1 MRTVYLSQIPHMNI
15 AFIGLGIMGR
25 PMALNLLRAGHS
37 LFVHARRAE
46 SMTPLVEAG
55 GIGCADPAEAA
66 RQAEIIFTMV
76 SDTPD
81 VEQVILGPDGVLAGA
96 RPEALAIDMSTI
108 SPAATRRLAAELE
121 AAGVDMLDAPVSGG
135 EAGAIAGTLSIMVG
149 GRADAF
155 ARALPL
161 LEVLGRNIVRIGDHG
176 AGQVAKACNQV
187 VIAQTLLGVGEAFLL
202 ARASG
207 VDPARVREALLGGFA
222 SSRVLEVH
230 GQRLLDGNYA
240 PGFKARLHRKDM
252 RIVLEAAAD
261 LDIAL
266 PGAAQFAQ
274 LLNALVG
281 RGLGELDSSAVHL
294 LQQALAGHAPDRAT
308 PTAPDATEPLT
319 AQTNS
324 HLQPNQMPG
333 PG

>member
-1 MRTVYLSQIPHMNI
+1 MNI
-15 AFIGLGIMGR
+15 AFIGLGIMGH
-25 PMALNLLRAGHS
+25 PMALNLLQADHA
-37 LFVHARRAE
+37 LFVHARRAVA
-46 SMTPLVEAG
+46 MTPLIEAG
-55 GIGCADPAEAA
+55 AIGCASPAEAA
-66 RQAEIIFTMV
+66 RQAEVIFTMV

-96 RPEALAIDMSTI
+96 RPGTLVIDMSTI
-108 SPAATRRLAAELE
+108 SPAATRRLAAQLGDV
-121 AAGVDMLDAPVSGG
+121 GVDMLDAPVSGG

-149 GRADAF
+149 GSADAF

-161 LEVLGRNIVRIGDHG
+161 LQILGRNIVHIGDHG

-207 VDPARVREALLGGFA
+207 VDPAKVREALLGGFA
-222 SSRVLEVH
+222 NSRVLEVH

-240 PGFKARLHRKDM
+240 PGFKALLHQKDM
-252 RIVLEAAAD
+252 RIILEAAAG
-261 LDIAL
+261 LGVAL

-294 LQQALAGHAPDRAT
+294 IQEALAQPDKSPAAPL
-308 PTAPDATEPLT
+308 APDAAT
-319 AQTNS
+319 
-324 HLQPNQMPG
+324 
-333 PG
+333 